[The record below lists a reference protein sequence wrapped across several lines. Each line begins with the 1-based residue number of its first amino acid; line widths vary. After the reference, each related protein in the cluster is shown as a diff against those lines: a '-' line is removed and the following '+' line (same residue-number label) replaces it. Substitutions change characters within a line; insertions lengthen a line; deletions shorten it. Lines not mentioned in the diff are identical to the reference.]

1 MKTFG
6 MILLCALLIVPA
18 TGCNRSKSK
27 KGAKSPVAKQEAAP
41 LYEIVQVAHSEQQWT
56 GVAVSRDGRIFVCY
70 PRWSDYV
77 PMSVGEVVSETEV
90 VPYPDKNLNAW
101 NLTGSVRDQFVCVQS
116 LYIDSNNNLWILDAG
131 NPKFEKLIDGAPK
144 LMRVDVQT
152 NKVVHTY
159 RFEPGVLGP
168 NCYLNDVRVDNEKE
182 VAYLTDS
189 GEGAIFVL
197 DLRTGETR
205 KLLGDHS
212 STKSEGAK
220 VRVQGHE
227 WRRNGDRPQVHAD
240 GLALTPRGDWLYYQ
254 ALTARTLYR
263 IPTSALLDRTLSSEA
278 VEAQVEKVREGSAV
292 DGMIF
297 SDDGFL
303 YLTNI
308 EASAINRLT
317 PGGTVQ
323 NVAQDSRMKWPDS
336 FSIDDLGHIYVT
348 TSQVHLGEKRTEP
361 YRLFRI
367 RNIP

>member
-1 MKTFG
+1 MRTFG
-6 MILLCALLIVPA
+6 KILLCALLVIPA
-18 TGCNRSKSK
+18 IGCNRTKSK
-27 KGAKSPVAKQEAAP
+27 KGTESPVSKQEEAP
-41 LYEIVQVAHSEQQWT
+41 LYEIVEVAQSEHQWT

-77 PMSVGEVVSETEV
+77 PMSVGEVISETEV
-90 VPYPDKNLNAW
+90 VPYPNKNLNEW
-101 NLTGSVRDQFVCVQS
+101 DLTGSVRDQFVCAQS
-116 LYIDSNNNLWILDAG
+116 VYIDFNNNLWILDSG

-144 LMRVDVQT
+144 LMRVDVQS

-159 RFEPGVLGP
+159 RFESEALGP
-168 NCYLNDVRVDNEKE
+168 NSYLNDVRIDNERE

-189 GEGAIFVL
+189 GEGAILVL
-197 DLRTGETR
+197 DLRTGDVRT
-205 KLLGDHS
+205 LLAEHN

-227 WRRNGDRPQVHAD
+227 WRRNGDRPEVHAD
-240 GLALTPRGDWLYYQ
+240 GLALNPAGDWLYYQ

-263 IPTSALLDRTLSSEA
+263 VPTAALLDRALSEEA
-278 VEAQVEKVREGSAV
+278 VGAQVEKVREGSAV

-308 EASAINRLT
+308 EASSINRLT

-323 NVAQDSRMKWPDS
+323 NVAQDTRMKWPDS

-348 TSQVHLGEKRTEP
+348 TSQVHLGDKRSEP